1 MGSMTL
7 KIGVALAIW
16 LVGLP
21 GGFAADKVNTVEGLE
36 DIAWLSGTWRSAD
49 IDGQP
54 VNEETWSTPAASAMM
69 GMFRMHTGDRLIV
82 YEFLLIEEDDDG
94 IFMRFHHF
102 GRNLKIHE
110 EKPLRLRLTPGSK
123 DELVFENTVNAEPK
137 SITYTRDGR
146 SLTVAV
152 KTMRDGTET
161 KFTLHF
167 TKQGED

>member
-1 MGSMTL
+1 MTL
-7 KIGVALAIW
+7 KIGVALAIC
-16 LVGLP
+16 LLALP
-21 GGFAADKVNTVEGLE
+21 GGFAAEEVNTVEGFE
-36 DIAWLSGTWRSAD
+36 DISWLSGTWRSAD
-49 IDGQP
+49 VEGQP

-69 GMFRMHTGDRLIV
+69 GMFRMYSGDRLIV

-110 EKPLRLRLTPGSK
+110 EEPLRLRLTQSSK
-123 DELVFENTVNAEPK
+123 EELVFENTVNAEPK